1 MIVKRLKKITTNQT
15 FQNFFKSKKI
25 KLSVIVFSLILFASI
40 FADYIAPEGYNY
52 QELSNRLEPPSLKYP
67 LGTDY
72 LGRSI
77 FSRAIHGSRVIFY
90 IAFVCIMIS
99 TVIGVSLGLISGFFG
114 GVVDNIIMRITDMM
128 LAFPTILLGI
138 AILAIIGAGLENA
151 MVAVGISAIAPY
163 IRLVRGQ
170 VLAERE
176 QLYVESSI
184 ALGAGPIHII
194 LRHILG
200 NILSPVLVQSAFTIA
215 NSIVMVAS
223 FGFIGIGANPPTP
236 DWGAMLYEMRPYMR
250 IAPFNAMVPGLFIF
264 AITFAF
270 NAFGDALR
278 HNLDPRRRRGLEE
291 YRL

>member
-1 MIVKRLKKITTNQT
+1 MMIMAKRLKKFFNSQA
-15 FQNFFKSKKI
+15 FQNFIKSKNIKI
-25 KLSVIVFSLILFASI
+25 SFIIFFIMIFASI

-52 QELSNRLEPPSLKYP
+52 QELSKRLEPPSLKYP

-90 IAFVCIMIS
+90 ISIVCIMIS
-99 TVIGVSLGLISGFFG
+99 TTIGVSLGLISGFYG
-114 GVVDNIIMRITDMM
+114 GIVDDIIMRLTDMM

-151 MVAVGISAIAPY
+151 MIAVGISAIAPY

-176 QLYVESSI
+176 KLYVESSI
-184 ALGAGPIHII
+184 ALGGSSIHII
-194 LRHILG
+194 TPPILG

-223 FGFIGIGANPPTP
+223 FGFIGIGA
-236 DWGAMLYEMRPYMR
+236 
-250 IAPFNAMVPGLFIF
+250 
-264 AITFAF
+264 
-270 NAFGDALR
+270 
-278 HNLDPRRRRGLEE
+278 
-291 YRL
+291 